1 MRLSIGA
8 LTLCLLGSCW
18 WVATEASA
26 QVRDPEGQGRPTSA
40 APNGNWP
47 IPGTPAQCI
56 GVTTGDTIRVILR
69 NRRAGTHTPSI
80 DRRRPVT
87 VRLYAVTAPSLGQ
100 TYGTQ
105 ARQYTQRLILN
116 RPVMLYIKSTD
127 RAGHILAWVFANSIS
142 VNRELVLN
150 GYARWDH
157 TATQE
162 TKMRD
167 FENEARLR
175 HRGLWRGTPVTAPQ
189 LSSSS
194 AKPDNTTNHR

>member
-1 MRLSIGA
+1 MRLSIHA
-8 LTLCLLGSCW
+8 VTLCLLSYGW
-18 WVATEASA
+18 WGAPKSYA
-26 QVRDPEGQGRPTSA
+26 QIRDPENQGQPAAA
-40 APNGNWP
+40 APNGNYP

-56 GVTTGDTIRVILR
+56 SVTNGDTIRVVLR
-69 NRRAGTHTPSI
+69 HRQSATHTTTPTGHA
-80 DRRRPVT
+80 VT
-87 VRLYAVTAPSLGQ
+87 VRLYAVTAPGLRQ
-100 TYGTQ
+100 PYGTQ
-105 ARQYTQRLILN
+105 ARRYVQRLILH

-150 GYARWDH
+150 GYARWDRS
-157 TATQE
+157 ASGE

-175 HRGLWRGTPVTAPQ
+175 HRGLWRGTPVTTPH

-194 AKPDNTTNHR
+194 AKPDNTANHR